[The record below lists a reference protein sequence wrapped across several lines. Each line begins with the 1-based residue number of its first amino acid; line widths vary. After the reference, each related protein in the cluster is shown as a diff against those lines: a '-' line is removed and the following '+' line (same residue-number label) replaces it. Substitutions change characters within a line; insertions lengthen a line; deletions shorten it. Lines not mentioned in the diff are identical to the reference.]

1 MENNKLR
8 AYIIRKEGE
17 EGIVMELIYLDNAAT
32 TQVSEGVLN
41 TMLPYFRESYGNP
54 SSIYE
59 FSMRSKKA
67 MTTARE
73 EIAAFLNAEPA
84 EIYFTSGGSE
94 SDNWALRGIVQAARA
109 GGHIITT
116 TIEHHAVLHTCKE
129 LEKNGCRVSY
139 IGVDENGMVKL
150 EELRRA
156 IAPDTVLISIMAAN
170 NEIGTIQP
178 IAEIGEIAR
187 ERGICFHTDAVQ
199 AFGHIPLDVKAMN
212 IDLLSA
218 SAHKLNGPKGI
229 GFLYVRQGISLPS
242 MVYGGGQERGRR
254 AGTENVPGIVG
265 FGQAVREA
273 AEQMSARAK
282 RECALRDYFMDE
294 VLRRIPYVR
303 INGSRKNRLPNN
315 VNFSFQFVEGESLL
329 IMLDMQGICAS
340 SGSACTAGSLE
351 PSHVLMALGL
361 PPEVA
366 HGSIRFTLSEVTTRE
381 EIDFVID
388 KMEEIVAKL
397 RDMSPFYDE
406 VRGIRKG
413 KI

>member
-1 MENNKLR
+1 
-8 AYIIRKEGE
+8 
-17 EGIVMELIYLDNAAT
+17 
-32 TQVSEGVLN
+32 
-41 TMLPYFRESYGNP
+41 
-54 SSIYE
+54 
-59 FSMRSKKA
+59 
-67 MTTARE
+67 
-73 EIAAFLNAEPA
+73 
-84 EIYFTSGGSE
+84 
-94 SDNWALRGIVQAARA
+94 
-109 GGHIITT
+109 
-116 TIEHHAVLHTCKE
+116 
-129 LEKNGCRVSY
+129 
-139 IGVDENGMVKL
+139 
-150 EELRRA
+150 
-156 IAPDTVLISIMAAN
+156 
-170 NEIGTIQP
+170 
-178 IAEIGEIAR
+178 
-187 ERGICFHTDAVQ
+187 
-199 AFGHIPLDVKAMN
+199 
-212 IDLLSA
+212 
-218 SAHKLNGPKGI
+218 
-229 GFLYVRQGISLPS
+229 